1 MLESRAARRI
11 LVHLSPS
18 WKAPP
23 VRQALILAGFP
34 VTPLG
39 VAVPR
44 LGLLVGVLVS
54 VTSCK
59 TLHEADA
66 AMQAWTREHLH
77 PDEEDSVERAGK
89 GTPKGDASA
98 APVASQTPASSGT
111 ATDAPPDDAF
121 AAPSP
126 STDAARGAAAE
137 ALFESGHEAM
147 SRGDYDT
154 ACARFAESNRLDPA
168 VGSLL
173 NLAACEEKRGRL
185 ATSWQLFKRVMSDLP
200 PGDDRYP
207 IAQRRASALRPRV
220 PHVTL
225 KLASDA
231 PKQTTVKYGAVVL
244 GQASFDV
251 PLPFD
256 PGEHTL
262 LVGAPERE
270 ARSYTVKVAE
280 GETKVLTVGPGDPK

>member
-1 MLESRAARRI
+1 M
-11 LVHLSPS
+11 
-18 WKAPP
+18 
-23 VRQALILAGFP
+23 
-34 VTPLG
+34 
-39 VAVPR
+39 PR
-44 LGLLVGVLVS
+44 LGLLVGVLVF

-77 PDEEDSVERAGK
+77 PDEDEDPVDKSSHDV
-89 GTPKGDASA
+89 PDANPSA
-98 APVASQTPASSGT
+98 PPVASGAPAPANSGVSPDEVPPEASP
-111 ATDAPPDDAF
+111 ATE
-121 AAPSP
+121 
-126 STDAARGAAAE
+126 AARSAAAD

-147 SRGDYDT
+147 SKGDYET

-231 PKQTTVKYGAVVL
+231 PKQTTVTYGPMVF
-244 GQASFDV
+244 GQASFEV

-256 PGEHTL
+256 PGEHKL
-262 LVGAPERE
+262 VVGAPERE
-270 ARSYTVKVAE
+270 SRSYTVVLSE
-280 GETKVLTVGPGDPK
+280 GETEVLTVGPGDPK

>member
-1 MLESRAARRI
+1 M
-11 LVHLSPS
+11 
-18 WKAPP
+18 
-23 VRQALILAGFP
+23 
-34 VTPLG
+34 
-39 VAVPR
+39 PR
-44 LGLLVGVLVS
+44 SGLLVGVLVF

-77 PDEEDSVERAGK
+77 PDEDEDPVDKSSQEVPGAD
-89 GTPKGDASA
+89 PSA
-98 APVASQTPASSGT
+98 TPVASGAPAPANST
-111 ATDAPPDDAF
+111 AAPDEAPPEA
-121 AAPSP
+121 SP
-126 STDAARGAAAE
+126 ATDAARSAAAD

-147 SRGDYDT
+147 SKGDYDT

-231 PKQTTVKYGAVVL
+231 PKQTTVTYGPMVF
-244 GQASFDV
+244 GHASFEV

-256 PGEHTL
+256 PGEHKL
-262 LVGAPERE
+262 VVGAPERE
-270 ARSYTVKVAE
+270 PRSYTVVLSE
-280 GETKVLTVGPGDPK
+280 GETKLLTVGPGDPK

>member
-1 MLESRAARRI
+1 MLR
-11 LVHLSPS
+11 
-18 WKAPP
+18 
-23 VRQALILAGFP
+23 F
-34 VTPLG
+34 
-39 VAVPR
+39 
-44 LGLLVGVLVS
+44 GLLVGLVF

-77 PDEEDSVERAGK
+77 PDEEEENAVEHSSKQGP
-89 GTPKGDASA
+89 TGDASA
-98 APVASQTPASSGT
+98 QPVASGPPASQASAANT
-111 ATDAPPDDAF
+111 APDESFAEAAQPP
-121 AAPSP
+121 
-126 STDAARGAAAE
+126 DAARGAAAE

-147 SRGDYDT
+147 SKGDYDT

-244 GQASFDV
+244 GHASFDV

-256 PGEHTL
+256 PGEHRL

-270 ARSYTVKVAE
+270 ARAYTVVVSE

>member
-1 MLESRAARRI
+1 M
-11 LVHLSPS
+11 
-18 WKAPP
+18 
-23 VRQALILAGFP
+23 
-34 VTPLG
+34 
-39 VAVPR
+39 
-44 LGLLVGVLVS
+44 GVLGFAAS
-54 VTSCK
+54 GLCATSCK

-77 PDEEDSVERAGK
+77 PDEQESVERSTKDG
-89 GTPKGDASA
+89 PKADPSA
-98 APVASQTPASSGT
+98 RPVASALAAGPPASAS
-111 ATDAPPDDAF
+111 PPDDSF
-121 AAPSP
+121 AAPAP
-126 STDAARGAAAE
+126 STDAGRSAAAE

-147 SRGDYDT
+147 SKGDYDT
-154 ACARFAESNRLDPA
+154 ACARFEESNRLDPA

-173 NLAACEEKRGRL
+173 NLAACEEKRGRF

-244 GQASFDV
+244 GQASFEV
-251 PLPFD
+251 PLPLD
-256 PGEHTL
+256 PGEHKL
-262 LVGAPERE
+262 VVGAPERE
-270 ARSYTVKVAE
+270 PRTYTVVVSE
-280 GETKVLTVGPGDPK
+280 GETKVLTVGPGGPR

>member
-1 MLESRAARRI
+1 M
-11 LVHLSPS
+11 
-18 WKAPP
+18 
-23 VRQALILAGFP
+23 
-34 VTPLG
+34 
-39 VAVPR
+39 PR
-44 LGLLVGVLVS
+44 LGLLVGVLVF

-66 AMQAWTREHLH
+66 AMQAWTREHLRADEDEDPVDKSSQEV
-77 PDEEDSVERAGK
+77 PDAN
-89 GTPKGDASA
+89 PSA
-98 APVASQTPASSGT
+98 TPVASTVPAPADSGVAPDETPPEASP
-111 ATDAPPDDAF
+111 ATEV
-121 AAPSP
+121 
-126 STDAARGAAAE
+126 ARSAAAD

-147 SRGDYDT
+147 SKGDYDT

-173 NLAACEEKRGRL
+173 NLAACEEKRGRF

-231 PKQTTVKYGAVVL
+231 PKQTTVTYGPMVF

-256 PGEHTL
+256 PGEHKL
-262 LVGAPERE
+262 VVGAPERE
-270 ARSYTVKVAE
+270 ARSYTVVLSE
-280 GETKVLTVGPGDPK
+280 GDTKVLTVGPGDPK

>member
-1 MLESRAARRI
+1 MRR
-11 LVHLSPS
+11 LS
-18 WKAPP
+18 
-23 VRQALILAGFP
+23 
-34 VTPLG
+34 
-39 VAVPR
+39 
-44 LGLLVGVLVS
+44 LLVGVVVL

-77 PDEEDSVERAGK
+77 PDEEESVERSRK
-89 GTPKGDASA
+89 GSPKGDASA
-98 APVASQTPASSGT
+98 APVASGAPAASGSASDT
-111 ATDAPPDDAF
+111 PPDESF
-121 AAPSP
+121 AEPAPS
-126 STDAARGAAAE
+126 SDAARGAAAE

-147 SRGDYDT
+147 SKGDYDT

-173 NLAACEEKRGRL
+173 NLAVCEEKRGRL
-185 ATSWQLFKRVMSDLP
+185 ATSWLLFKRVMNDLP
-200 PGDDRYP
+200 AGDDRYP

-225 KLASDA
+225 KLSSEA
-231 PKQTTVKYGAVVL
+231 PKQTTVKYGTVVL
-244 GQASFDV
+244 GQASFEV

-256 PGEHTL
+256 PGEHKL

-270 ARSYTVKVAE
+270 PRSYTVVLSE

>member
-1 MLESRAARRI
+1 M
-11 LVHLSPS
+11 
-18 WKAPP
+18 
-23 VRQALILAGFP
+23 
-34 VTPLG
+34 
-39 VAVPR
+39 PR
-44 LGLLVGVLVS
+44 FGLLVGGLVF

-77 PDEEDSVERAGK
+77 PDEEESVERSTK
-89 GTPKGDASA
+89 GTPKGDSSA
-98 APVASQTPASSGT
+98 TPVGSGAPVASGSGPST
-111 ATDAPPDDAF
+111 SPDESF
-121 AAPSP
+121 AEPAPS
-126 STDAARGAAAE
+126 TEAARSAAAE

-147 SRGDYDT
+147 SKGDYDT
-154 ACARFAESNRLDPA
+154 ACARFAESNRLEPA

-207 IAQRRASALRPRV
+207 LAQRRASALRPRV

-231 PKQTTVKYGAVVL
+231 PKQTTVKYGGVVL

-270 ARSYTVKVAE
+270 ARSYTVVVSE

>member
-1 MLESRAARRI
+1 
-11 LVHLSPS
+11 
-18 WKAPP
+18 
-23 VRQALILAGFP
+23 
-34 VTPLG
+34 
-39 VAVPR
+39 
-44 LGLLVGVLVS
+44 
-54 VTSCK
+54 
-59 TLHEADA
+59 
-66 AMQAWTREHLH
+66 MQAWTREHLH
-77 PDEEDSVERAGK
+77 PDEEETVERSSK
-89 GTPKGDASA
+89 DMPEGDASA
-98 APVASQTPASSGT
+98 EPVASGAPASSG
-111 ATDAPPDDAF
+111 AARAPSDESF
-121 AAPSP
+121 AAASP

-147 SRGDYDT
+147 SKGDYDT

-207 IAQRRASALRPRV
+207 IALRRASALRPRV

-225 KLASDA
+225 RLASDA
-231 PKQTTVKYGAVVL
+231 PRQTTVKYGPVVL

-270 ARSYTVKVAE
+270 ARSYTVVVSE
-280 GETKVLTVGPGDPK
+280 GETKVLTVGPGDPR

>member
-1 MLESRAARRI
+1 M
-11 LVHLSPS
+11 
-18 WKAPP
+18 
-23 VRQALILAGFP
+23 
-34 VTPLG
+34 
-39 VAVPR
+39 PR
-44 LGLLVGVLVS
+44 LSLLVGVLVFA
-54 VTSCK
+54 TSCK
-59 TLHEADA
+59 TLREADA

-77 PDEEDSVERAGK
+77 PEDEGQPVERSNKDMPA
-89 GTPKGDASA
+89 GDASA
-98 APVASQTPASSGT
+98 KPVASGVPAASAS
-111 ATDAPPDDAF
+111 APNAESDESF
-121 AAPSP
+121 AEPAP
-126 STDAARGAAAE
+126 STDAARAATAE

-147 SRGDYDT
+147 SQGNYDT

-185 ATSWQLFKRVMSDLP
+185 ATSWQLFKRVMNDLP

-207 IAQRRASALRPRV
+207 LAQRRASALRPRV

-231 PKQTTVKYGAVVL
+231 PKQTTVKYGPVVL
-244 GQASFDV
+244 GQASFEV

-256 PGEHTL
+256 PGEHKL
-262 LVGAPERE
+262 VVGAPERE
-270 ARSYTVKVAE
+270 PRSYTVVVSE

>member
-1 MLESRAARRI
+1 M
-11 LVHLSPS
+11 
-18 WKAPP
+18 
-23 VRQALILAGFP
+23 VRS
-34 VTPLG
+34 
-39 VAVPR
+39 
-44 LGLLVGVLVS
+44 GLLVGVLVF

-77 PDEEDSVERAGK
+77 PDEDEDPVDKSSQAAPGAN
-89 GTPKGDASA
+89 PSA
-98 APVASQTPASSGT
+98 TPVASGAPAPAGSGVSPDEVPPEASP
-111 ATDAPPDDAF
+111 ATE
-121 AAPSP
+121 
-126 STDAARGAAAE
+126 AARSAAAD

-147 SRGDYDT
+147 SKGDYDT

-207 IAQRRASALRPRV
+207 IAQRRASELRPRV

-231 PKQTTVKYGAVVL
+231 PKQTTVTYGPMVF

-256 PGEHTL
+256 PGEHKL
-262 LVGAPERE
+262 VVGAPERE
-270 ARSYTVKVAE
+270 SRSYTVVLSE
-280 GETKVLTVGPGDPK
+280 GDTKVLTVGPGDPR

>member
-1 MLESRAARRI
+1 M
-11 LVHLSPS
+11 
-18 WKAPP
+18 
-23 VRQALILAGFP
+23 
-34 VTPLG
+34 
-39 VAVPR
+39 PR
-44 LGLLVGVLVS
+44 LGLLVGVLVF

-59 TLHEADA
+59 TLQEADA

-77 PDEEDSVERAGK
+77 PDEDEDPVAQSSQEV
-89 GTPKGDASA
+89 PDADPSA
-98 APVASQTPASSGT
+98 TPVASGAAPADSAGGVSPGE
-111 ATDAPPDDAF
+111 APPE
-121 AAPSP
+121 PSP
-126 STDAARGAAAE
+126 STDAARGAAAD

-147 SRGDYDT
+147 SKGDYDT

-231 PKQTTVKYGAVVL
+231 PKQTTVTYGPMVF
-244 GQASFDV
+244 GQASFEV

-256 PGEHTL
+256 PGEHKL
-262 LVGAPERE
+262 VVGAPERE
-270 ARSYTVKVAE
+270 PRSYTVVLSE
-280 GETKVLTVGPGDPK
+280 GETKLLTVGPGDPK

>member
-1 MLESRAARRI
+1 
-11 LVHLSPS
+11 
-18 WKAPP
+18 
-23 VRQALILAGFP
+23 
-34 VTPLG
+34 
-39 VAVPR
+39 
-44 LGLLVGVLVS
+44 
-54 VTSCK
+54 
-59 TLHEADA
+59 
-66 AMQAWTREHLH
+66 
-77 PDEEDSVERAGK
+77 
-89 GTPKGDASA
+89 
-98 APVASQTPASSGT
+98 
-111 ATDAPPDDAF
+111 
-121 AAPSP
+121 
-126 STDAARGAAAE
+126 
-137 ALFESGHEAM
+137 M
-147 SRGDYDT
+147 SKGDYDT

-231 PKQTTVKYGAVVL
+231 PKQTTVAYGPMVF
-244 GQASFDV
+244 GQASFEV

-256 PGEHTL
+256 PGEHKL
-262 LVGAPERE
+262 VVGAPERE
-270 ARSYTVKVAE
+270 TRSYTVVLSE